1 MLTTR
6 EARLVAAE
14 WIRAEAASIPE
25 LVGAVLAG
33 SARARAPDDP
43 HPETSDLD
51 VWIVVD
57 AAVPDTVAEPE
68 GRFAVLKLAYRGVVV
83 ERAFFPWERVA
94 SAASVLGDAYLAPTL
109 AAPVLLADPAGRLAG
124 IAAAVGAEFPR
135 RAHVRRRVEG
145 ALALAGRFCDFAAS
159 GATAN
164 RFDPLVS
171 RAAGLGV
178 AVANAAV
185 APATAALVA
194 PTTRWGLV
202 RAGEVLRRHGR
213 PELAEEL
220 LGAVGSAG
228 LERADV
234 ERAYAELERAYDA
247 AVEVRRT
254 PFGLD
259 YHVAREARTLA
270 LGGVGEV
277 VAAHPREAMDRLLFL
292 RSLAQ
297 NVLEHDASPAD
308 RARFREGY
316 LALLSSMGL
325 DTDARRAAR
334 VEAIRALLPRLRAA
348 CEQIAAATPGVVE
361 DGG

>member
-1 MLTTR
+1 MLTTG

-14 WIRAEAASIPE
+14 WVRAGAASIPAF
-25 LVGAVLAG
+25 VGALLAG
-33 SARARAPDDP
+33 SARERAPDDP

-68 GRFAVLKLAYRGVVV
+68 GRFAIRKLHHRGVLI
-83 ERAFFPWERVA
+83 ERAFFPWERLSEPA
-94 SAASVLGDAYLAPTL
+94 RVLGDVYVAPTL
-109 AAPVLLADPAGRLAG
+109 VAPALLADPSGRLERV
-124 IAAAVGAEFPR
+124 AAAVGADFR
-135 RAHVRRRVEG
+135 RRSHVRRRVEG
-145 ALALAGRFCDFAAS
+145 ALALAGQFCDYAAS
-159 GATAN
+159 GATAP

-178 AVANAAV
+178 SVAHAA
-185 APATAALVA
+185 AALA
-194 PTTRWGLV
+194 AAALLPPSNRWAFV

-213 PELAEEL
+213 AELAEEL
-220 LGAVGSAG
+220 LAALGSAG
-228 LERADV
+228 LGRAEV
-234 ERAYAELERAYDA
+234 ERAFAELERAYDA

-259 YHVAREARTLA
+259 YNVAREARTPA
-270 LGGVGEV
+270 LGGIRAL
-277 VAAHPREAMDRLLFL
+277 VAVHPREAMDRLLFL
-292 RSLAQ
+292 RSLVQ
-297 NVLEHDASPAD
+297 NVLEHDASAAV

-316 LALLSSMGL
+316 VALLSAMGL

-334 VEAIRALLPRLRAA
+334 VAAIRAIVPRLRAA
-348 CEQIAAATPGVVE
+348 CGEIIAATPGVVE